1 MCIWITTSG
10 FSRLFLRYDIHLD
23 DSLQIDEQVA
33 NDSVANS
40 LSLYTSGSSS
50 TVKQPKV
57 TIAFG

>member
-10 FSRLFLRYDIHLD
+10 VSRLFLRYDIHLD